1 MSLRPHVPHSIKR
14 LFTLEMS
21 SVKKH
26 FLILLLL
33 IMSSFLFSA
42 VIFTFFEGANNH
54 IGNFEDFLWWWIVTT
69 STVGYGD
76 IVPVTVWGRVV
87 GVYCI
92 IIGVYTYTDVVSLI
106 LSNVHNKITAKEK
119 GKAPIDARKHVL
131 ICDYTAFAD
140 EMIQEIKHKNL
151 FPDKQI
157 VLLTALVE
165 RNPYPE
171 YDFVYGV
178 PISPQSLLRAH
189 VDKASHIFVFSNNR
203 FTDPDSKSLH
213 VVSRIL
219 RLTNTAEV
227 YVELQDPNMPLL
239 KELNGTVKVLKSD
252 DLLHSSI
259 AHKYLQLERYLN

>member
-1 MSLRPHVPHSIKR
+1 MILIPNLLTPIKR
-14 LFTLEMS
+14 FFEKEMS
-21 SVKKH
+21 SVRKH
-26 FLILLLL
+26 ILILFSL
-33 IMSSFLFSA
+33 ILSSFLFSA
-42 VIFTFFEGANNH
+42 IIFTFFEGSNNH
-54 IGNFEDFLWWWIVTT
+54 IGSFEDFLWWWFVTT

-76 IVPVTVWGRVV
+76 IVPVSMWGRVV
-87 GVYCI
+87 GIYCI
-92 IIGVYTYTDVVSLI
+92 VIGVYTYTDIVSLI

-140 EMIQEIKHKNL
+140 EMIQEIKHKHL

-171 YDFVYGV
+171 YDFIYGV

-203 FTDPDSKSLH
+203 FTDSDSKTLH

-219 RLTNTAEV
+219 RLTNTAKI
-227 YVELQDPNMPLL
+227 YVELQNPNLPLL